1 LDILRTSLV
10 ALGSAA
16 VLTSALASAGCGGS
30 EAGEP
35 QAAVV
40 DTVHVRV
47 ADVPSTIQAIGTIEA
62 DHSTSVAAEV
72 DGAVARILRDEGS
85 RVGRGAGVIQLDPGP
100 YRFAVQSAQANLGS
114 AEAQLAVDERLL
126 ARYEQLL
133 TAGAV
138 DRQTYEDLQARVE
151 TDRAA
156 VGRARAALDTARW
169 NLGKTTISAPFAG
182 AVGHRHVQLGQWV
195 NSGDV
200 VFDLVDADPLRI
212 RFRLPET
219 VVGTVEVGD
228 QVRFRV
234 RSDTVSAR
242 LASVDYVSPEID
254 SDTRTFEVTARYS
267 NPEGGVVPGAYADV
281 TVTTAIHEAAPIVPE
296 AALVTEGESNFVYV
310 VINGPKAQKRP
321 VEEGSRMD
329 GQVEILRGVRAGEVV
344 LVAGQ
349 HGLQDGAAIRF
360 AQAPATGG
368 PGAGAAGDGDTTPGT
383 LRRE

>member
-1 LDILRTSLV
+1 M
-10 ALGSAA
+10 
-16 VLTSALASAGCGGS
+16 ALASAAAALASTACGGS
-30 EAGEP
+30 EAGAP

-40 DTVHVRV
+40 DTVHVRAV
-47 ADVPSTIQAIGTIEA
+47 DVPSTIQAIGTIEA

-72 DGAVARILRDEGS
+72 DGAVSRIVRDEGS
-85 RVGRGAGVIQLDPGP
+85 RVGRGAAVVQLDPGP
-100 YRFAVQSAQANLGS
+100 YRFAVQSAQANLES

-133 TAGAV
+133 AAGAV

-151 TDRAA
+151 TDRGA
-156 VGRARAALDTARW
+156 VARARAALDTARW

-254 SDTRTFEVTARYS
+254 SGTRTFEVTARYS

-281 TVTTAIHEAAPIVPE
+281 TVTTEIHEGAPIVPE

-310 VINGPKAQKRP
+310 VINGPKAQKRA
-321 VEEGSRMD
+321 VEEGSRID
-329 GQVEILRGVRAGEVV
+329 GQVEILRGVRAGEIVV
-344 LVAGQ
+344 VAGQ
-349 HGLQDGAAIRF
+349 HGLPDGAAIRF
-360 AQAPATGG
+360 AEAPAAEAT
-368 PGAGAAGDGDTTPGT
+368 GDTTRGT